1 MKPAESERFTLS
13 MSGLQLQRAAKDAA
27 NASKLLKIESFVSAN
42 KVAMEAIKEAADSSA
57 KVTRNEFNLLLEM
70 VQRTQDHV
78 VALHKLV
85 NKSGCRSHSSTK
97 KSQEKSVP
105 SKTLVDDAP
114 MYLEDETHADDPYD
128 SDYGESAKPKKKKAK
143 TKKETQAQP
152 VHAQVAAQPFSLEL
166 EEQEALS
173 DAINELPERLLLG
186 AKQIIREAVVVN
198 DDDEEIEID
207 IDQLDSRTQ
216 RRLQKFVMEVR

>member
-1 MKPAESERFTLS
+1 MKPAKSERFTLS
-13 MSGLQLQRAAKDAA
+13 MSGLQLAAKDAA

-42 KVAMEAIKEAADSSA
+42 KVAMEAIKGAADSSA

-85 NKSGCRSHSSTK
+85 NKSGGRSHSSTK

-152 VHAQVAAQPFSLEL
+152 VQAQVAAQPLSLEL

-186 AKQIIREAVVVN
+186 VMQIIREAVVVN
-198 DDDEEIEID
+198 DDDEEIEIN

>member
-152 VHAQVAAQPFSLEL
+152 VQAQVAAQQTKTYHRNRSPSHKREREFTGPGV
-166 EEQEALS
+166 
-173 DAINELPERLLLG
+173 INSQS
-186 AKQIIREAVVVN
+186 ADHTSI
-198 DDDEEIEID
+198 
-207 IDQLDSRTQ
+207 
-216 RRLQKFVMEVR
+216 

>member
-1 MKPAESERFTLS
+1 MLR
-13 MSGLQLQRAAKDAA
+13 M
-27 NASKLLKIESFVSAN
+27 
-42 KVAMEAIKEAADSSA
+42 
-57 KVTRNEFNLLLEM
+57 
-70 VQRTQDHV
+70 QDHV
-78 VALHKLV
+78 VGLHKLV
-85 NKSGCRSHSSTK
+85 NKSGGKSHSSTK
-97 KSQEKSVP
+97 KSQEKSV
-105 SKTLVDDAP
+105 SSTTLVDAP

-152 VHAQVAAQPFSLEL
+152 VQAQVAAQPLSLEL

-186 AKQIIREAVVVN
+186 VMQIIREAVVVN
-198 DDDEEIEID
+198 DDDEEIEIN